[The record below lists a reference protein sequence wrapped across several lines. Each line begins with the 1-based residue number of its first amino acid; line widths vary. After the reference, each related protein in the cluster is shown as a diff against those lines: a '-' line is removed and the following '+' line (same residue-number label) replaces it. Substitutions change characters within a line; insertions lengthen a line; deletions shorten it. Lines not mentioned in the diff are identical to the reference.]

1 MFLARGWLAKI
12 NLSWQKLN
20 PSSLQ
25 VRLTLGITA
34 FSILGLGSLAIWTSM
49 RLQQILIASHKENIH
64 YISDRFPQDL
74 KIYSDMLPQPEGR
87 QKAVD
92 NLTTGNRV
100 LWIKDADGQI
110 TAKSAALQTGKI
122 RTTLLTLNSVP
133 SSPQVK
139 EINGG
144 YWILCATPV
153 RVNNVNLGELYI
165 AQDITDERM
174 MFLNLVRNLSVA
186 TLIIITIMTSA
197 IAYYINRS
205 IRPLQRISQLT
216 EKISADKLADAR
228 IDLDN
233 APSEVKELAQTF
245 DQMLVRLG
253 EAWEHQRQLL
263 SNVSHELRT
272 PLTIISGYLQS
283 TLRRSDNLTEIQREA
298 LSVAASEAERTI
310 QLLKDLL
317 DLARADSGRMHF
329 QLECLVLN
337 DLVQEVTAMAR
348 QYSARPIQIELATET
363 ISIKADINRLKQI
376 LLNLIDNAVKYSDNG
391 QPITLK
397 LDKQDNCGI
406 IQVCD
411 RGIGIP
417 LSQQTRIFERFYR
430 VEEARHRSG
439 GTGLGLSIVKT
450 IVEGMG
456 GSISVRSQLAQGS
469 TFTVSF
475 PLI

>member
-1 MFLARGWLAKI
+1 MFLAQGWLAKI
-12 NLSWQKLN
+12 KLHRQKLN
-20 PSSLQ
+20 FSSLQ
-25 VRLTLGITA
+25 VRLTVGITA
-34 FSILGLGSLAIWTSM
+34 FSVLGLGSLAMWTSM
-49 RLQQILIASHKENIH
+49 RLQQILITNHKENLH
-64 YISDRFPQDL
+64 YISGRFPLDV
-74 KIYSDMLPQPEGR
+74 KIYAEMVPLAEGT

-100 LWIKDADGQI
+100 LWIKNPAGQI
-110 TAKSAALQTGKI
+110 TAKSAAFQTGETPI
-122 RTTLLTLNSVP
+122 TLLSLNSVP
-133 SSPQVK
+133 SNPQVK
-139 EINGG
+139 ELNGR

-153 RVNNVNLGELYI
+153 RVNNVNLGRLYI
-165 AQDITDERM
+165 AQNITDERI
-174 MFLNLVRNLSVA
+174 MFLNLVWNLSIV
-186 TLIIITIMTSA
+186 TLIIIGVMTSA

-205 IRPLQRISQLT
+205 LKPLKKIGQLT
-216 EKISADKLADAR
+216 EKISAEQLVDAR
-228 IDLDN
+228 INLDN

-245 DQMLVRLG
+245 DQMLMRLS

-298 LSVAASEAERTI
+298 LSTAASEAERTV

-317 DLARADSGRMHF
+317 DLARVDSGSMHF
-329 QLECLVLN
+329 RFESLILN
-337 DLVQEVTAMAR
+337 ELVQEIVAMTR
-348 QYSARPIQIELATET
+348 QYSDRPIQIESAKEP
-363 ISIKADINRLKQI
+363 ICIKADVNRLKQV
-376 LLNLIDNAVKYSDNG
+376 LLNLLDNAVKYSDRG

-397 LDKQDNCGI
+397 LDKQDSRAI
-406 IQVCD
+406 IQVGD
-411 RGIGIP
+411 RGVGIP

-430 VEEARHRSG
+430 VEEARFRSS

-450 IVEGMG
+450 LVEGMG
-456 GSISVRSQLAQGS
+456 GSISVHSQLGRGS